1 VSWHAHPGTGGRR
14 TAKTRPHPTREKLAG
29 HLNRYVIDV
38 ARDLDRYAPPPG
50 RKPTNAQEL
59 SRGERS
65 SEPVVLPFRARQKS

>member
-1 VSWHAHPGTGGRR
+1 
-14 TAKTRPHPTREKLAG
+14 LAG

-65 SEPVVLPFRARQKS
+65 SEPVVLPFRAWQKS